1 MPPTI
6 ALTELSKHYPHHGQP
21 IVSVDSLTLTI
32 PQGQILGLLGPNGAG
47 KTTTI
52 KMLCGLI
59 SPTRGQIAIS
69 GFDLRRQRSAAMR
82 QIGAVLE
89 GTRNIYWR
97 LSAQQNLLY
106 FGRLKGRPTAE
117 VKGRSEQLLRR
128 LGLWDRRDDPVALF
142 SRGMQQKVAIA
153 CALISDPPILLLDEP
168 TLGLDVDAARVIKAW
183 LPELAR
189 EHGKTILLTSHELD
203 TVEEVCERVVI
214 LRKGKVVADQYVGEL
229 LKMFRTERYQIM
241 IDGLIDDNL
250 LPPLRD
256 AVWSRVDGGMLLS
269 VALDRDQSIYSVL
282 DLVRGAGQALIS
294 VQRVEPDLEDVFI
307 QLTSAR

>member
-6 ALTELSKHYPHHGQP
+6 ALTDLSKHYHHHGQP
-21 IVSVDSLTLTI
+21 IVSVDGLTLTI

-59 SPTRGQIAIS
+59 TPTRGRIDVN

-97 LSAQQNLLY
+97 LSALQNLLY
-106 FGRLKGRPTAE
+106 FGRLKGCSSAE
-117 VKGRSEQLLRR
+117 IKGRSEQLLRR
-128 LGLWDRRDDPVALF
+128 LGLWERRDDPVALF

-189 EHGKTILLTSHELD
+189 GGKTILLTSHELD

-214 LRKGKVVADQYVGEL
+214 LRKGVVVADQFVGEL
-229 LKMFRTERYQIM
+229 LKTFRTERYQIT
-241 IDGLIDDNL
+241 IDGPIDDSL

-256 AVWSRVDGGMLLS
+256 AVWSRVDDGMLLS
-269 VALDRDQSIYSVL
+269 IALDRDQSIYSVL
-282 DLVRGAGQALIS
+282 DQVRSAGQTLIS

-307 QLTSAR
+307 QLTSVR

>member
-6 ALTELSKHYPHHGQP
+6 ALTDLSKHYHHHGQA
-21 IVSVDSLTLTI
+21 IVSVDGLTLTI

-59 SPTRGQIAIS
+59 TPTRGQIGVN

-97 LSAQQNLLY
+97 LSALQNLLY
-106 FGRLKGRPTAE
+106 FGRLKGHPTAE
-117 VKGRSEQLLRR
+117 IKSRSEQLLSR

-189 EHGKTILLTSHELD
+189 DHGKTILLTSHELD

-214 LRKGKVVADQYVGEL
+214 LRKGKVVADQFIGEL
-229 LKMFRTERYQIM
+229 LKMFRTERYLIKL
-241 IDGLIDDNL
+241 DGQLDDCL
-250 LPPLRD
+250 LPTLED
-256 AVWSRVDGGMLLS
+256 AIWSRVEDGMLLS
-269 VALDRDQSIYSVL
+269 IALDRDQSIYSVL
-282 DLVRGAGQALIS
+282 DKVRSAGQALIS

-307 QLTSAR
+307 QLTSVR

>member
-1 MPPTI
+1 MPPPI
-6 ALTELSKHYPHHGQP
+6 ALTDLSKHYHNNGQP
-21 IVSVDSLTLTI
+21 ITSVDCLTLTI
-32 PQGQILGLLGPNGAG
+32 PQGQIFGLLGPNGAG

-59 SPTRGQIAIS
+59 TPTRGQICIN

-97 LSAQQNLLY
+97 LSALQNLLY

-117 VKGRSEQLLRR
+117 IQGRSEQLLRR
-128 LGLWDRRDDPVALF
+128 LGLWDRRNDPVAQF

-189 EHGKTILLTSHELD
+189 DHGKTILLTSHELD

-214 LRKGKVVADQYVGEL
+214 LRKGKVVADQFVGEL
-229 LKMFRTERYQIM
+229 LKMFRTERYQIKL
-241 IDGLIDDNL
+241 DGLLDDSQ
-250 LPPLRD
+250 LPPLHD
-256 AVWSRVDGGMLLS
+256 AVWSRLDDGMLLS
-269 VALDRDQSIYSVL
+269 VTLDRDQSIYSVL
-282 DLVRGAGQALIS
+282 DQVRSAGHALIS

-307 QLTSAR
+307 QLTSVR